1 MRLLLD
7 TCTFLWLASG
17 SAELSGK
24 ATALFKDTGNAVYL
38 SSVSVW
44 EIAVKNSLGKLP
56 LPEPP
61 EYFVAQQRRQHLIEP
76 LSLHEQAVYR
86 LPTLPNLHRD
96 PFDKMLVCQALE
108 HGLTILTSDKL
119 ITQYPVDTIW

>member
-7 TCTFLWLASG
+7 TCAFLWLASG

-24 ATALFKDTGNAVYL
+24 AAALFKDTGNAVYL

-56 LPEPP
+56 LPESP

-76 LSLHEQAVYR
+76 LPLHEPAVYR
-86 LPTLPNLHRD
+86 LRTLPNLHRD
-96 PFDKMLVCQALE
+96 PFDKMLICQALE